1 MSTMI
6 PNIWIVEIDLLE
18 VRMNGQSASG
28 NSTKSPPG
36 VSQKYTTTVR
46 TSILF
51 LNVYIYRNL
60 TLHVR
65 VNMSTG

>member
-18 VRMNGQSASG
+18 VRMNGQSTIG
-28 NSTKSPPG
+28 NSTKSPAG

-46 TSILF
+46 TSPG
-51 LNVYIYRNL
+51 VYL
-60 TLHVR
+60 VFECLHL
-65 VNMSTG
+65 